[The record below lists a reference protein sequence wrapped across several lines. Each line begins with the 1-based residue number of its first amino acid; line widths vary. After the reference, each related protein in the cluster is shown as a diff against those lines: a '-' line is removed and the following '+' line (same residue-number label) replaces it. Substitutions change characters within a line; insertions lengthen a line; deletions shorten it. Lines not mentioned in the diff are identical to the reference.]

1 MARSRSSIQAL
12 WAFRTTARNR
22 LPGRS
27 STTARSSCSVRSTT
41 SSARSHDSRRS
52 PRSQSARLPTD
63 GCAPRTHEAIGH
75 HGGHVISLP
84 SNDSFNIGGINWLAL
99 AIVIVAAV
107 LGAWIVPR
115 ATVALLSRR
124 LRGRRSADE
133 DVHLRAKRADTL
145 VAAIR
150 SLSRYAAITAGILGV
165 FIFAVPS
172 AGSTVIGISLLLA
185 VGGFAAQSVL
195 RDIIAGSMMLFERWF
210 DVGDAITIEPWS
222 MSGVVET
229 MSLRSVKLRG
239 LGGETIRIHN
249 QHMYGVRV
257 ARRGIREIVLEFYV
271 TDAATGRTLVQ
282 KLSDVLPSGPMHLL
296 SALSI
301 EGEEQLGSLTRFTVR
316 GAVPPGREW
325 LIESFAIAV
334 LKELDEEGGRVI
346 KHGPVAY
353 FSDSVAESRFARS
366 VAPQLELDD

>member
-1 MARSRSSIQAL
+1 
-12 WAFRTTARNR
+12 
-22 LPGRS
+22 
-27 STTARSSCSVRSTT
+27 
-41 SSARSHDSRRS
+41 
-52 PRSQSARLPTD
+52 
-63 GCAPRTHEAIGH
+63 
-75 HGGHVISLP
+75 VISLP
-84 SNDSFNIGGINWLAL
+84 SNESFNIGGINWLAF
-99 AIVIVAAV
+99 AIVIVAAI
-107 LGAWIVPR
+107 LGALIVPR
-115 ATVALLSRR
+115 IAVALLSRR
-124 LRGRRSADE
+124 LRGRRSIDE

-150 SLSRYAAITAGILGV
+150 SLSRYAAITAGILGI
-165 FIFAVPS
+165 FIFAIPGQ
-172 AGSTVIGISLLLA
+172 GSTVVGVSLLLA

-271 TDAATGRTLVQ
+271 TDAAKGRELVQ

-301 EGEEQLGSLTRFTVR
+301 EGEDQLGPLTRFTVR

>member
-1 MARSRSSIQAL
+1 M
-12 WAFRTTARNR
+12 
-22 LPGRS
+22 
-27 STTARSSCSVRSTT
+27 
-41 SSARSHDSRRS
+41 
-52 PRSQSARLPTD
+52 
-63 GCAPRTHEAIGH
+63 
-75 HGGHVISLP
+75 ISLP
-84 SNDSFNIGGINWLAL
+84 SSDTFNFGGINWLAFVLVIAAAIL
-99 AIVIVAAV
+99 AALII
-107 LGAWIVPR
+107 PR
-115 ATVALLSRR
+115 IAVALLARR
-124 LRGRRSADE
+124 LRGRQSIDE

-150 SLSRYAAITAGILGV
+150 SLSRYAAITAGILGI
-165 FIFAVPS
+165 FIFAIPGP
-172 AGSTVIGISLLLA
+172 GSTVIGISLLLA

-210 DVGDAITIEPWS
+210 DVGDAITIEPWA

-271 TDAATGRTLVQ
+271 TDAAKGRELVQ

-301 EGEEQLGSLTRFTVR
+301 EGEEQLGVLTRFMVR

-325 LIESFAIAV
+325 LIETFAIAV
-334 LKELDEEGGRVI
+334 LKELDEEGGHVI

>member
-1 MARSRSSIQAL
+1 M
-12 WAFRTTARNR
+12 
-22 LPGRS
+22 
-27 STTARSSCSVRSTT
+27 
-41 SSARSHDSRRS
+41 
-52 PRSQSARLPTD
+52 
-63 GCAPRTHEAIGH
+63 
-75 HGGHVISLP
+75 ISLP
-84 SNDSFNIGGINWLAL
+84 SSDTFNFGGINWLAF
-99 AIVIVAAV
+99 AIVIVAAI
-107 LGAWIVPR
+107 LAALIIPR
-115 ATVALLSRR
+115 IAVALLARR
-124 LRGRRSADE
+124 LRGRQSIDE

-150 SLSRYAAITAGILGV
+150 SLSRYAAITAGILGI
-165 FIFAVPS
+165 FIFAIPGP
-172 AGSTVIGISLLLA
+172 GSTVIGISLLLA

-210 DVGDAITIEPWS
+210 DVGDAITIEPWA

-271 TDAATGRTLVQ
+271 TDAAKGRELVQ
-282 KLSDVLPSGPMHLL
+282 RLSDVLPSGPMHLL

-301 EGEEQLGSLTRFTVR
+301 ESEEQVGMLTRFMVR

-334 LKELDEEGGRVI
+334 LKELDEDGGHVI

>member
-1 MARSRSSIQAL
+1 M
-12 WAFRTTARNR
+12 
-22 LPGRS
+22 
-27 STTARSSCSVRSTT
+27 
-41 SSARSHDSRRS
+41 
-52 PRSQSARLPTD
+52 
-63 GCAPRTHEAIGH
+63 
-75 HGGHVISLP
+75 ISLP
-84 SNDSFNIGGINWLAL
+84 SSDTFNFGGINWLAFVLVIAAAIL
-99 AIVIVAAV
+99 AALII
-107 LGAWIVPR
+107 PR
-115 ATVALLSRR
+115 IAVALLARR
-124 LRGRRSADE
+124 LRGRQSIDE

-150 SLSRYAAITAGILGV
+150 SLSRYAAITAGILGI
-165 FIFAVPS
+165 FIFAIPGP
-172 AGSTVIGISLLLA
+172 GSTVIGISLLLA

-210 DVGDAITIEPWS
+210 DVGDAITIEPWA

-271 TDAATGRTLVQ
+271 TDAATGRELVQ
-282 KLSDVLPSGPMHLL
+282 RLSDVLPSGPMHLL

-301 EGEEQLGSLTRFTVR
+301 ESEEQVGLLTRFMVR

-325 LIESFAIAV
+325 LIETFAIAV
-334 LKELDEEGGRVI
+334 LKELDEEGGHVI

>member
-1 MARSRSSIQAL
+1 M
-12 WAFRTTARNR
+12 
-22 LPGRS
+22 
-27 STTARSSCSVRSTT
+27 
-41 SSARSHDSRRS
+41 
-52 PRSQSARLPTD
+52 
-63 GCAPRTHEAIGH
+63 
-75 HGGHVISLP
+75 ISLP
-84 SNDSFNIGGINWLAL
+84 SSDTFNFGGINWLAF
-99 AIVIVAAV
+99 AIVIGAAI
-107 LGAWIVPR
+107 LAALIIPR
-115 ATVALLSRR
+115 IAVALLARR
-124 LRGRRSADE
+124 LRGRQSIDE

-150 SLSRYAAITAGILGV
+150 SLSRYAAITAGILGI
-165 FIFAVPS
+165 FIFAIPGP
-172 AGSTVIGISLLLA
+172 GSTVIGISLLLA

-210 DVGDAITIEPWS
+210 DVGDAITIEPWA

-271 TDAATGRTLVQ
+271 TDAATGRELVQ
-282 KLSDVLPSGPMHLL
+282 RLSDVLPSGPMHLL

-301 EGEEQLGSLTRFTVR
+301 ESEEQVGLLTRFMVR

-325 LIESFAIAV
+325 LIETFAIAV
-334 LKELDEEGGRVI
+334 LKELDEEGGHVI

>member
-1 MARSRSSIQAL
+1 M
-12 WAFRTTARNR
+12 
-22 LPGRS
+22 
-27 STTARSSCSVRSTT
+27 
-41 SSARSHDSRRS
+41 
-52 PRSQSARLPTD
+52 
-63 GCAPRTHEAIGH
+63 
-75 HGGHVISLP
+75 ISLP
-84 SNDSFNIGGINWLAL
+84 SNESFNIGGINWLAF
-99 AIVIVAAV
+99 AIVIVAAI
-107 LGAWIVPR
+107 LGALIVPR
-115 ATVALLSRR
+115 IAVALLSRR
-124 LRGRRSADE
+124 LRGRRSIDE

-150 SLSRYAAITAGILGV
+150 SLSRYAAITAGILGI
-165 FIFAVPS
+165 FIFAIPGQ
-172 AGSTVIGISLLLA
+172 GSTVVGVSLLLA

-271 TDAATGRTLVQ
+271 TDAAKGRELVQ

-301 EGEEQLGSLTRFTVR
+301 EGEDQLGPLTRFTVR

>member
-1 MARSRSSIQAL
+1 M
-12 WAFRTTARNR
+12 
-22 LPGRS
+22 
-27 STTARSSCSVRSTT
+27 
-41 SSARSHDSRRS
+41 
-52 PRSQSARLPTD
+52 
-63 GCAPRTHEAIGH
+63 
-75 HGGHVISLP
+75 ISLP
-84 SNDSFNIGGINWLAL
+84 SNESFNIGGINWLAF
-99 AIVIVAAV
+99 AIVIVAAI
-107 LGAWIVPR
+107 LGALIVPR
-115 ATVALLSRR
+115 IAVALLSRR
-124 LRGRRSADE
+124 LRGRRSIDE

-150 SLSRYAAITAGILGV
+150 SLSRYAAITAGILGI
-165 FIFAVPS
+165 FIFAIPGQ
-172 AGSTVIGISLLLA
+172 GSTVIGVSLLLA

-210 DVGDAITIEPWS
+210 DVGDAITIEPWA

-271 TDAATGRTLVQ
+271 TDAAKGRELVQ

-301 EGEEQLGSLTRFTVR
+301 EGEDQLGPLTRFTVR

-334 LKELDEEGGRVI
+334 LKELDEVGGRVI

>member
-1 MARSRSSIQAL
+1 M
-12 WAFRTTARNR
+12 
-22 LPGRS
+22 
-27 STTARSSCSVRSTT
+27 
-41 SSARSHDSRRS
+41 
-52 PRSQSARLPTD
+52 
-63 GCAPRTHEAIGH
+63 
-75 HGGHVISLP
+75 ISLP
-84 SNDSFNIGGINWLAL
+84 SNESFNIGGINWLAF
-99 AIVIVAAV
+99 AIVIVAAI
-107 LGAWIVPR
+107 LGALIVPR
-115 ATVALLSRR
+115 IAVALLSRR
-124 LRGRRSADE
+124 LRGRRSIDE

-150 SLSRYAAITAGILGV
+150 SLSRYAAITAGILGI
-165 FIFAVPS
+165 FIFAIPGQ
-172 AGSTVIGISLLLA
+172 GSTVIGVSLLLA
-185 VGGFAAQSVL
+185 VGDFAAQSVL

-210 DVGDAITIEPWS
+210 DVGDAITIEPWA

-257 ARRGIREIVLEFYV
+257 ARRGIREIVLEFYM
-271 TDAATGRTLVQ
+271 TDAAKGRELVQ

-301 EGEEQLGSLTRFTVR
+301 EGEDQLGPLTRFTVR

>member
-1 MARSRSSIQAL
+1 M
-12 WAFRTTARNR
+12 
-22 LPGRS
+22 
-27 STTARSSCSVRSTT
+27 
-41 SSARSHDSRRS
+41 
-52 PRSQSARLPTD
+52 
-63 GCAPRTHEAIGH
+63 
-75 HGGHVISLP
+75 ISLP
-84 SNDSFNIGGINWLAL
+84 SSDTFNFGGINWLAF
-99 AIVIVAAV
+99 AIVIVAAI
-107 LGAWIVPR
+107 LAALIIPR
-115 ATVALLSRR
+115 IAVALLARR
-124 LRGRRSADE
+124 LRGRQSIDE

-150 SLSRYAAITAGILGV
+150 SLSRYAAITAGILGI
-165 FIFAVPS
+165 FIFAIPGP
-172 AGSTVIGISLLLA
+172 GSTVIGISLLLA

-210 DVGDAITIEPWS
+210 DVGDAITIEPWA

-271 TDAATGRTLVQ
+271 TDAAKGRELVQ
-282 KLSDVLPSGPMHLL
+282 RLSDVLPSGPMHLL

-301 EGEEQLGSLTRFTVR
+301 ESEEQVAMLTRFMVR

-334 LKELDEEGGRVI
+334 LKELDEDGGHVI

>member
-1 MARSRSSIQAL
+1 M
-12 WAFRTTARNR
+12 
-22 LPGRS
+22 
-27 STTARSSCSVRSTT
+27 
-41 SSARSHDSRRS
+41 
-52 PRSQSARLPTD
+52 
-63 GCAPRTHEAIGH
+63 
-75 HGGHVISLP
+75 ISLP
-84 SNDSFNIGGINWLAL
+84 SSDTFNFGGINWLAF
-99 AIVIVAAV
+99 AIVIVAAI
-107 LGAWIVPR
+107 LAALIIPR
-115 ATVALLSRR
+115 IAVALLARR
-124 LRGRRSADE
+124 LRGRQSIDE

-150 SLSRYAAITAGILGV
+150 SLSRYAAIAAGILGI
-165 FIFAVPS
+165 FIFAIPGP
-172 AGSTVIGISLLLA
+172 GSTVIGISLLLA

-210 DVGDAITIEPWS
+210 DVGDAITIEPWA

-271 TDAATGRTLVQ
+271 TDAAKGRELVQ
-282 KLSDVLPSGPMHLL
+282 RLSDVLPSGPMHLL

-301 EGEEQLGSLTRFTVR
+301 ESEEQVGMLTRFMVR

-334 LKELDEEGGRVI
+334 LKELDEDGGHVI